1 MSGKFSSIFGAGV
14 TAVVLSASLFLAG
27 CGSSSTS
34 TSTTSDSSSTTSSQ
48 SATTSNS
55 SSSSSSSDFDAN
67 AFFVGQWRG
76 SVKTTGQTVYGTA
89 GGTEPMLDVI
99 CNEDGTCE
107 VKPLESH
114 ADLLTDTGTWE
125 GTESELTLHLSSKD
139 ITIKVVDDTSLQG
152 TASDFGISDFDTI
165 TFDYYGDVSE

>member
-1 MSGKFSSIFGAGV
+1 MSSKFSSIFGAGV
-14 TAVVLSASLFLAG
+14 TAVILSASLFLAG

-34 TSTTSDSSSTTSSQ
+34 TSTTSDSSSQTTSSQ
-48 SATTSNS
+48 SASSS

-76 SVKTTGQTVYGTA
+76 SVQTTGETVYGTA
-89 GGTEPMLDVI
+89 GGTEAMLDVI

-107 VKPLESH
+107 VQPLESH
-114 ADLLTDTGTWE
+114 ADLLSDTGTWE

-152 TASDFGISDFDTI
+152 TASDFGIDGFDTI
-165 TFDYYGDVSE
+165 DFVLY